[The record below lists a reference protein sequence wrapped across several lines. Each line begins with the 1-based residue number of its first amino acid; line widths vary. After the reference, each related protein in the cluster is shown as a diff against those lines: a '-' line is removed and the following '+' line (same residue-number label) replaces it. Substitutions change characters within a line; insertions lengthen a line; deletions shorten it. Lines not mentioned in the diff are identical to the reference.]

1 MLLIELK
8 LIAATVCFA
17 VASLLTSVKHS
28 ATRQCCY
35 FSNELVMRVLDS
47 EIQACTNRHSIIVYF
62 ASWVKTSS
70 PTSGFWWLQHLQKP
84 FPCFFE
90 RLFLFQ
96 NRSSLYKNP
105 VTLTGKV
112 LSQQYLTLG
121 LFTFG
126 FSSNVDDEE
135 LNRYCTVTLVAG
147 HSGQECR
154 PNA

>member
-1 MLLIELK
+1 MRYRLVQTDTVLLCTLLPGLK
-8 LIAATVCFA
+8 PPPPPPVFGGYNIY
-17 VASLLTSVKHS
+17 K
-28 ATRQCCY
+28 
-35 FSNELVMRVLDS
+35 N
-47 EIQACTNRHSIIVYF
+47 
-62 ASWVKTSS
+62 
-70 PTSGFWWLQHLQKP
+70 P
-84 FPCFFE
+84 FHAFE

-154 PNA
+154 LNA